1 MKKIVGITIFVFLFL
16 TACNSPSTNDP
27 STLSFSEIKNVP
39 DDVQNEIEPEYTL
52 QLLDEGEKG
61 SYIVFQSS
69 GDVETDVAL
78 KEDTVTI
85 KFNTTDSKENAVE
98 QHVYYL
104 TRDQGQDVIH
114 VLVDGEPAVF
124 DNVTGL

>member
-1 MKKIVGITIFVFLFL
+1 MKRIIVLAALVLSLL
-16 TACNSPSTNDP
+16 TACSSSKDS
-27 STLSFSEIKNVP
+27 STLSFSKVKTVP
-39 DDVQNEIEPEYTL
+39 ADVQNKIEPEYTL
-52 QLLDEGEKG
+52 QLMDEGKKG
-61 SYIVFQSS
+61 SYIVFQLS
-69 GDVETDVAL
+69 GEIETDVQS
-78 KEDTVTI
+78 KDDTVTI
-85 KFNTTDSKENAVE
+85 KFNTSESKENVVE